1 MTALCRHYAL
11 KDKTIIMS
19 ILIILFALAI
29 WGVVHSFLASH
40 LAKDLFRLRA
50 GDMDFYRLAY
60 NIFAGVSFLP
70 VLYLVATLP
79 DQPFYQVSA
88 PWSYIMFGGQA
99 FAALMLLVA
108 FLQTD
113 SLSFIG
119 LRQLFEKE
127 KIGALVTRGLYRIV
141 RHPLYTFS
149 LLYIWLSSSVSQ
161 NSFVFYCGVTFY
173 VLIGAYFEER
183 KLLRDFGEVYAEYK
197 RKTPML
203 VPGLVFEK

>member
-1 MTALCRHYAL
+1 
-11 KDKTIIMS
+11 MS

-40 LAKDLFRLRA
+40 LAKDLFRLHA

-60 NIFAGVSFLP
+60 NVFAGISFFP
-70 VLYLVATLP
+70 VLYLIAALP
-79 DQPFYQVSA
+79 DQPLYQVSA
-88 PWSYIMFGGQA
+88 PWSYLMLGGQA
-99 FAALMLLVA
+99 LAALMLIVA

-127 KIGALVTRGLYRIV
+127 KTGALVTRGLYRIV

-149 LLYIWLSSSVSQ
+149 LLYVWLSSSVSQ
-161 NSFVFYCGVTFY
+161 NSLVFYIGVTFY

-183 KLLRDFGEVYAEYK
+183 KLLRDFGEAYAEYR

-203 VPGLVFEK
+203 IPGLALGKK

>member
-1 MTALCRHYAL
+1 
-11 KDKTIIMS
+11 MS
-19 ILIILFALAI
+19 IFIILFALAI

-40 LAKDLFRLRA
+40 LAKDLFHLQA

-60 NIFAGVSFLP
+60 NVFAGISFLP

-79 DQPFYQVSA
+79 DAPIYQVSA
-88 PWSYIMFGGQA
+88 PWSYLMLGGQA
-99 FAALMLLVA
+99 FAAVMLIVA

-127 KIGALVTRGLYRIV
+127 KTGALVTRGLYRVV

-149 LLYIWLSSSVSQ
+149 LLYIWLSSRVSQ
-161 NSFVFYCGVTFY
+161 NSLVFYVGVTLY
-173 VLIGAYFEER
+173 VLVGAYFEER
-183 KLLRDFGEVYAEYK
+183 KLLRDFGEDYAKYR

-203 VPGLVFEK
+203 IPGLVLGKE